1 MTWGTRHLDMRESAQ
16 ALRLDGFE
24 MNAQGD
30 GLAARQ
36 SPIGGSYAPE
46 GTQVLVT
53 FEMP

>member
-1 MTWGTRHLDMRESAQ
+1 MPDVLGLDMRESAQ